1 MGQRPEGLTA
11 QQTEEV
17 KGWKVA
23 GRTLD
28 ARFRALVTDDK
39 ELNLAPKFDV
49 KDVSTQPEYAQAKKE
64 WAAYRDDSVKW
75 LRRVADNNG
84 YTQLAWGE
92 LIDNEQFDKLVFA
105 TLPKPL
111 SDEQKETARQWASRA
126 GKIERF
132 LNELKLSGVKIEKPQ
147 FSDAAPTDR
156 DSYNAEKEQWD
167 KYVGGVAELL
177 QEYAKNNNVTGNDSD
192 WTKLVESGNFTKIRD
207 ALRPMGDGGED
218 PKPKPNPTVAS
229 LLGQYLH
236 RNGGSIPEAIRA
248 GIGDREV
255 AGDAAEK
262 TEAAIGMLVD
272 AVKRANDIEAFLQTG
287 GIALLDPDSPCKPDE
302 NAGFPCK
309 SSGEPLKYAVKV
321 AWDEVSNRIVAL
333 TSTKQSPSLKDFA
346 STWPKSWDFARAA
359 LGPRDPEQD
368 GLAPS
373 FPLVWYKSKYSAE
386 PSLKQ
391 AVWQQ
396 EVADQKVVVDAF
408 TDDTDDARRK
418 AAVGYLRE
426 RWFAAIANTKSS
438 YNPYDVKLW
447 GLPPNPGTELGRLH
461 SALCARIIVAKAMT
475 INDRGQWEPEP
486 EFPPAADDG
495 CAFDKGMDEAFSKLK
510 TAQGDRNAHEKN
522 KPSETQSST
531 ASQLP
536 TMLGTT
542 GSLSGD
548 VITYTWPSGRSL
560 VFKRLGSSDRYML
573 VDEVPQWIA
582 TELNIAEGSD
592 VIKALRE
599 AAAGSKKLRS
609 GFLQVPQGVS
619 VGKTYVDQKAVRSI
633 ISDTDEQTSFL
644 AGFQSPSDQ
653 GDSPINMIGYNAAE
667 ALAKA
672 MGGTLPD
679 ESAYKTA
686 AGGRDESVFRPGGP
700 VATMLGVKVASKPVF
715 EQIGER
721 GDVKD
726 LAEGWST
733 FKSEMPVQQS
743 PLFAA
748 TDFSNSDWKHLDDNL
763 GEWIGPNEC
772 FGGPLQFNPRT
783 RRAPEGKP
791 YFDVGFRI
799 VIEVKSQPTE
809 EPNPAF
815 AQWQKEQVSHSQKRD
830 EALQAA
836 VNAAIALLQDRSL
849 RSSP

>member
-1 MGQRPEGLTA
+1 
-11 QQTEEV
+11 
-17 KGWKVA
+17 
-23 GRTLD
+23 
-28 ARFRALVTDDK
+28 
-39 ELNLAPKFDV
+39 
-49 KDVSTQPEYAQAKKE
+49 
-64 WAAYRDDSVKW
+64 
-75 LRRVADNNG
+75 
-84 YTQLAWGE
+84 
-92 LIDNEQFDKLVFA
+92 
-105 TLPKPL
+105 
-111 SDEQKETARQWASRA
+111 
-126 GKIERF
+126 
-132 LNELKLSGVKIEKPQ
+132 
-147 FSDAAPTDR
+147 
-156 DSYNAEKEQWD
+156 
-167 KYVGGVAELL
+167 
-177 QEYAKNNNVTGNDSD
+177 
-192 WTKLVESGNFTKIRD
+192 
-207 ALRPMGDGGED
+207 
-218 PKPKPNPTVAS
+218 
-229 LLGQYLH
+229 
-236 RNGGSIPEAIRA
+236 
-248 GIGDREV
+248 
-255 AGDAAEK
+255 
-262 TEAAIGMLVD
+262 
-272 AVKRANDIEAFLQTG
+272 
-287 GIALLDPDSPCKPDE
+287 
-302 NAGFPCK
+302 
-309 SSGEPLKYAVKV
+309 
-321 AWDEVSNRIVAL
+321 
-333 TSTKQSPSLKDFA
+333 
-346 STWPKSWDFARAA
+346 
-359 LGPRDPEQD
+359 
-368 GLAPS
+368 
-373 FPLVWYKSKYSAE
+373 
-386 PSLKQ
+386 
-391 AVWQQ
+391 
-396 EVADQKVVVDAF
+396 
-408 TDDTDDARRK
+408 
-418 AAVGYLRE
+418 
-426 RWFAAIANTKSS
+426 
-438 YNPYDVKLW
+438 LW